1 MYVDPNVAILPNGR
15 LAGMNPNAHSHG
27 AAGQRSLDSLSGCDC
42 VGRSGEGDEEGV
54 ALSVYLDAVVVR
66 EGFPKEPP
74 VLGKRLCI
82 GITKLVKQSGRPLDV
97 REKEGDRAD
106 RQLGHVFV

>member
-1 MYVDPNVAILPNGR
+1 
-15 LAGMNPNAHSHG
+15 MNPNAHSHG